1 MYTIIVIIQIWCSYI
16 NRKVDME
23 CMKLEEFKKQLL
35 DRKLVKENQILYVRW
50 DRKIMLTRSG

>member
-1 MYTIIVIIQIWCSYI
+1 
-16 NRKVDME
+16 ME

-35 DRKLVKENQILYVRW
+35 DRKLVKENQIPYIRW